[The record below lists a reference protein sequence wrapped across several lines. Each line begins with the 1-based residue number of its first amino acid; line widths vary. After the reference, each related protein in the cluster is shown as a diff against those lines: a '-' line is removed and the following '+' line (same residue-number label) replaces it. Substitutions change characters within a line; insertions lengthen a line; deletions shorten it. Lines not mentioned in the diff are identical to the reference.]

1 MTYKETLEKAK
12 QNGIGALEL
21 KIADMVDIYLTDI
34 DEKLSDEEFESLC
47 DIVNDK
53 LQSMGGEIPYTL
65 YDVVEEAFEE
75 NAATEQ
81 AKKAAAPKAEKEKT
95 KKKRMSYF
103 EKQEWETIEDE
114 IAKLEEDIET
124 IETQM
129 QENASDYGKLAE
141 LQRSLD
147 AANETLL
154 EKYER
159 YEYLSDLAE

>member
-34 DEKLSDEEFESLC
+34 GEKLSDEKFESLC

-75 NAATEQ
+75 NYNVVIKVKEVADLVIEQ
-81 AKKAAAPKAEKEKT
+81 CDYE
-95 KKKRMSYF
+95 
-103 EKQEWETIEDE
+103 ETDE
-114 IAKLEEDIET
+114 GISVDKFI
-124 IETQM
+124 
-129 QENASDYGKLAE
+129 
-141 LQRSLD
+141 
-147 AANETLL
+147 
-154 EKYER
+154 
-159 YEYLSDLAE
+159 